1 VLKKRNIKNENGKEM
16 KSAAISI
23 IFSERR
29 DEVLLIKR
37 RDIPV
42 YVLPGGGIESF
53 ETDEEAAI
61 RETLEET
68 GLNVKIIRKTGEYT
82 PINRLSSKTHVYE
95 CQVIDGAF
103 QNGDE
108 TKNIAFFPLDQLP
121 LSFFIV
127 HQYWLQDALKY
138 NHVVKRPIS
147 EVTYFN
153 LIKYFFKHP
162 LLVFGALLARIRLKF
177 EK

>member
-1 VLKKRNIKNENGKEM
+1 M

-23 IFSERR
+23 IFKENR

-37 RDIPV
+37 RDVPV

-53 ETDEEAAI
+53 ETEEEAAI

-95 CQVIDGAF
+95 CQVIDGTF

-108 TKNIAFFPLDQLP
+108 TKNIAFFPITNLP
-121 LSFFIV
+121 SSFFIV

-138 NHVVKRPIS
+138 DHCVRRPIS

-153 LIKYFFKHP
+153 LVKYFFKHP
-162 LLVFGALLARIRLKF
+162 LLVFGALLARIRLRF
-177 EK
+177 DN

>member
-1 VLKKRNIKNENGKEM
+1 M

-23 IFSERR
+23 ILNQGR
-29 DEVLLIKR
+29 DEILLIKR
-37 RDIPV
+37 RDVPV

-53 ETDEEAAI
+53 ETEEAAAI

-95 CQVIDGAF
+95 CQVIDGTF
-103 QNGDE
+103 QHGDE

-121 LSFFIV
+121 PSFFIV
-127 HQYWLQDALKY
+127 HQHWLQDALKY
-138 NHVVKRPIS
+138 DHLVKRPIS

-162 LLVFGALLARIRLKF
+162 LLVLGALLARIRLLLDK
-177 EK
+177 